1 MMTLRR
7 LAIILILTAV
17 SVGLAAI
24 PVAAQEDD
32 GQFCMR
38 AFEDRNGNGQ
48 RDPGEPLITRG
59 VGAELLDSQGAII
72 ASALLDNSPTGAQGV
87 ICFQNLAPGQY
98 TMNVTSA
105 DFAATTDDNMTVSIT
120 GSGLPTVFEFGGQR
134 LESDPATTTTTSTTV
149 DRDEAIMRVVVAVLG
164 GGAAIVL
171 MLLLGALIYAIFF
184 RQRTQPTV
192 LATDTGQFKRRTTGS
207 MPVVPPT
214 DTGQFRRPTIPP
226 DDE

>member
-1 MMTLRR
+1 MTLRR
-7 LAIILILTAV
+7 LAIILVLTV
-17 SVGLAAI
+17 MGAAWAL
-24 PVAAQEDD
+24 PAAAQEDD

-105 DFAATTDDNMTVSIT
+105 EFAATTGDNMTVTIT

-134 LESDPATTTTTSTTV
+134 PDDDTSTAPAATNTAI
-149 DRDEAIMRVVVAVLG
+149 DRDEAIMRVVVSVLG
-164 GGAAIVL
+164 GGAAVIL
-171 MLLLGALIYAIFF
+171 MALLGLLIYALFF
-184 RQRTQPTV
+184 RQKPQPTV

-207 MPVVPPT
+207 MPVVPPS
-214 DTGQFRRPTIPP
+214 DTGQFRRPAIPP

>member
-7 LAIILILTAV
+7 LAIILVLTAACI
-17 SVGLAAI
+17 GWALPA
-24 PVAAQEDD
+24 AAQEDD

-105 DFAATTDDNMTVSIT
+105 EFAATGGDNMTVNIT

-134 LESDPATTTTTSTTV
+134 PEGDTAAVTTTTDTAA
-149 DRDEAIMRVVVAVLG
+149 DRDEAVMRIVVSVLG

-171 MLLLGALIYAIFF
+171 MLLLGALIYVLFY
-184 RQRTQPTV
+184 RQRPQPT
-192 LATDTGQFKRRTTGS
+192 LTTDTGEFKRRTTGS

>member
-7 LAIILILTAV
+7 LAIILVLTA
-17 SVGLAAI
+17 AC
-24 PVAAQEDD
+24 VAWAVPAVAQEDD

-59 VGAELLDSQGAII
+59 VGAELLDDQGAII
-72 ASALLDNSPTGAQGV
+72 ASALLDDSPTGAQGV

-105 DFAATTDDNMTVSIT
+105 DFTATAGDNMTVTIT
-120 GSGLPTVFEFGGQR
+120 GSGLPTVFEFAGQR
-134 LESDPATTTTTSTTV
+134 STGDDSAATSTTSDTEI
-149 DRDEAIMRVVVAVLG
+149 DRDEAIMRVVVSVLG
-164 GGAAIVL
+164 GGAAVIL
-171 MLLLGALIYAIFF
+171 MLLLGVLIYALFF
-184 RQRTQPTV
+184 RQRTQPTMM
-192 LATDTGQFKRRTTGS
+192 TDTGQFKRRTTGS

-214 DTGQFRRPTIPP
+214 DTGQFRRPAIPP